1 MSKQVYSIKL
11 AKKKKDI
18 EPLLHVKHFVIEP
31 YGNEKVISS
40 NYLDGKGRMERSKE
54 ANWKQLLQ
62 IIKDQL
68 KLTDTS
74 TFLFIKKDNP
84 DDQIDNDGDLMDL
97 WNELNKS
104 RK

>member
-1 MSKQVYSIKL
+1 GKC
-11 AKKKKDI
+11 
-18 EPLLHVKHFVIEP
+18 FVIEP
-31 YGNEKVISS
+31 YGNEEVIFKAIDLS
-40 NYLDGKGRMERSKE
+40 DKGRIERSKE

-62 IIKDQL
+62 IIKEQL

-84 DDQIDNDGDLMDL
+84 NDQIDNEDDLMDL

-104 RK
+104 KTAMYYTLKM